1 MKFTPMLVATLALL
15 AVPGAFAAEWQD
27 QLQTQTR
34 LKAGADYAD
43 LENSGYTLI
52 DVARTALLDASASE
66 VVTITLPTRGDYYLL
81 GVCDNDCL
89 DLDLAVSQ
97 GGVEITRD
105 STDDDWPLLEIEGG
119 SGRHEVRVT
128 MYQCSTPSCGY
139 QLTVWRARGGA
150 DGSSNDSSWEAQLRE
165 QTRIKS
171 GAEFANL
178 EGIGYSLM
186 DVARTSLLDASGNE
200 VVDINLPPGQEYVV
214 MGVCDNDCLDL
225 DLAVLKGGLELSKD
239 ASTDDWPL
247 VEIVPTGTS
256 GYQIRVTM
264 YACSTPTCGYQL
276 TVWRR

>member
-1 MKFTPMLVATLALL
+1 MKYTRALFATLALL

-34 LKAGADYAD
+34 MKAGADFAD
-43 LENSGYTLI
+43 LEGNGYSLI
-52 DVARTALLDASASE
+52 DVPRTALLDASSSE

-97 GGVEITRD
+97 GGVEVNRD

-119 SGRHEVRVT
+119 SGTYQVRVT

-139 QLTVWRARGGA
+139 QLTVWRGQGGA
-150 DGSSNDSSWEAQLRE
+150 SGSSGGSSWEAQLQE

-171 GAEFANL
+171 GADFADL
-178 EGIGYSLM
+178 EGNGYSLM

-200 VVDINLPPGQEYVV
+200 VVDINLPPGKEYVV

-239 ASTDDWPL
+239 SSTDDWPL
-247 VEIVPTGTS
+247 VEIVPTGSS